1 MTTQITILNRGNK
14 AVEVTGGSSG
24 TPVTIQPHSHADVW
38 LYDAASVA
46 VVEVAPIAPNLAG
59 GPGEEHP

>member
-24 TPVTIQPHSHADVW
+24 TPVTIQPNRHADLW
-38 LYDAASVA
+38 LYETAPVT
-46 VVEVAPIAPNLAG
+46 VIEVEPITPNLG
-59 GPGEEHP
+59 GGSAEE